1 MQANRIDEWL
11 ATENRLDEIPARPDA
26 AAIDPARTSGLALLR
41 SALDGTGLNASI
53 GRTLDFRLVEVEHGR
68 AVFQGAPSQAHYNPL
83 GTVHGGWFA
92 ALLDSAVG
100 CAVHS
105 ALDAGQSYTTL
116 ELKVNYVRALTDR
129 VPRVR
134 AIGEVIHRGRR
145 VATAEARL
153 VGPDDKLYAHAT
165 TTCLV
170 FDIPEAA

>member
-1 MQANRIDEWL
+1 MQANRLDDWL
-11 ATENRLDEIPARPDA
+11 AVESRLAQAASNNQA
-26 AAIDPARTSGLALLR
+26 AAIDPAHSSGLELLQG
-41 SALDGTGLNASI
+41 ALDGPGLNASI
-53 GRTLDFRLVEVEHGR
+53 GRTLDFRLVEVSHGR
-68 AVFQGAPSQAHYNPL
+68 AVFQGAPSRDHYNPL

-105 ALDAGQSYTTL
+105 TLEAGQSYTTL

-129 VPRVR
+129 VSRVR

-153 VGPDDKLYAHAT
+153 VGPDDTLYAHAT

-170 FDIPEAA
+170 IDTEAAA